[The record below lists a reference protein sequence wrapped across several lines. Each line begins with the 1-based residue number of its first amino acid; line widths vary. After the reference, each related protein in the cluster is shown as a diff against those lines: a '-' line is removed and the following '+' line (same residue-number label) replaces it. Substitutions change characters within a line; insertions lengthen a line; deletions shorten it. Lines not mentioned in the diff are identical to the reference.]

1 MIAYNHKLK
10 FESTINARKI
20 CGLLIFFCRTVINII
35 IK

>member
-20 CGLLIFFCRTVINII
+20 CGLLIFFAEQLLT
-35 IK
+35 